1 MNGIYAGKIVGETDK
16 WAKGFYSC
24 VTDNYTPK
32 NRCYITAFETLN
44 NGEIVL
50 TGQFE
55 VIPETVREAV
65 KGAFD
70 KNHKQIFV
78 KDIVRKGFELYC
90 VDWDAEQLR
99 YSFYTA
105 DGVAVSGF
113 NVPTLPFVEVV
124 GNTID
129 NPEILTKGQNL

>member
-1 MNGIYAGKIVGETDK
+1 MSANIALYQAKLVGSSEE
-16 WAKGFYSC
+16 WVEGFYVC
-24 VTDNYTPK
+24 LGNQYH
-32 NRCYITAFETLN
+32 YI
-44 NGEIVL
+44 L
-50 TGQFE
+50 TGKLDITGKSIQFE
-55 VIPETVREAV
+55 HNMVIPETVREAI

-70 KNHKQIFV
+70 KNHRQIFA
-78 KDIVRKGFELYC
+78 KDIVRKGFELYS

-129 NPEILTKGQNL
+129 NPEILMKGLNR